1 MWGYDGM
8 GMLDERIGLIL
19 SSAACNRNSDAHTVR
34 LGLYAEVV
42 EALSA
47 QTLELHEATSGA
59 LMPYRLQLGRHQGTP
74 GTAFLLAFEPE
85 PLADALFYLPHDSCP
100 IPGMVQELK
109 AWVDSIKAKPLRTFT
124 IAVLQRR
131 DVYEAFWTMPAS
143 LRDHHSFRGGL
154 AAHSLEVASDLA
166 SHAGITELE
175 RELGLVGGLLHD
187 IGKVWSYTSD
197 MFPNTAGM
205 AMGHELVGLSR
216 LEPQLQKLEQEW
228 ADGAYVMRSLLSG
241 NAWKRGNGSLPS
253 SLLPRIKACDQRSCE
268 RDMASRASR
277 RHGRPV
283 WTPTP
288 FKAPSGSRSSEED

>member
-1 MWGYDGM
+1 MWGCDRM
-8 GMLDERIGLIL
+8 AMLDERIGLIL
-19 SSAACNRNSDAHTVR
+19 SSAACDRNSDAHIVR
-34 LGLYAEVV
+34 LGLCGEVV
-42 EALSA
+42 EALA
-47 QTLELHEATSGA
+47 AMTLELFNATSGA
-59 LMPYRLQLGRHQGTP
+59 LMPYRLQLGRQQEAP
-74 GTAFLLAFEPE
+74 AAVFLLAFELE
-85 PLADALFYLPHDSCP
+85 PLADALFYMPHDSCP
-100 IPGMVQELK
+100 IPGTVQKLK
-109 AWVDSIKAKPLRTFT
+109 SLVDSIKADPLRTFI

-166 SHAGITELE
+166 SHAGLTELE
-175 RELGLVGGLLHD
+175 RELGLVGALLHD

-205 AMGHELVGLSR
+205 AMGHELIGLSR

-228 ADGAYVMRSLLSG
+228 ADAAYVMRSLLSG

-253 SLLPRIKACDQRSCE
+253 SLLPRIRACDQRSCE
-268 RDMASRASR
+268 RDMVSRTSR

-288 FKAPSGSRSSEED
+288 FEAPSRTRHDAED